1 LIRDTQPSN
10 ILITK
15 DGGRDC
21 LKLLDFGLALGRSD
35 RQRMRAE
42 VAGTLGYIA
51 PEILFG
57 GSPSES
63 SDLYSVG
70 VIAYEVL
77 TEQSPHETLDDER
90 LIHRLLDPSCQPD
103 FAPLLRLGPMG
114 AVVQRLMAYSE
125 AARFPTAA
133 AALSAL
139 GEATSVQWK
148 AESAEVR
155 ESYLQA
161 APLTG
166 REQEWLV
173 LEGYV
178 DKLMNG
184 SGASLLIAGES
195 GVGKSRLLQELRTYA
210 LVRGARVVHG
220 QSVSGSGGAY
230 HVFHKAIR
238 LLCLSVPLTDVQA
251 SILKTLAPDLP
262 KLLERPIPD
271 ATPIEA
277 QAAQSRL
284 HNTLESLLGEV
295 KVPLALIL
303 EDLQWADTESLELLR
318 RILHIVKLGPL
329 LIVGTF
335 RDDERPHLPTEL
347 SGTAVLR
354 LKRLPSQQIADLC
367 YGMLGTMP
375 RPELLDFLVKETE
388 GNAFFVVEVMRAL
401 AEEAGSLGSVS
412 QHALPPQVVTGGI
425 RSILQ
430 RRLDRV
436 APQARTTLRKMAV
449 AGRHLDLILLR
460 HFEPHVEQ
468 WLSGCAEAAVLDV
481 HEQRWRF
488 AHDKLREALVE
499 EVSVEDR
506 KRLHLSV
513 ARAMEQLY
521 PDPAA
526 QATSLAYHYRE
537 AGMDAEAVHYGVLA
551 GEQALAQGALKEAA
565 ALLRPL
571 IAVIDRLPNPSL
583 LLWSRAHRL
592 LGQALFGLY
601 ETKEC
606 VAVCEK
612 TLQRLQPTSWGQT
625 DSLRKTL
632 SLLRLVG
639 EHALHQVAPSSVR
652 IEKAS
657 DARALL
663 QEQLLTLLAC
673 GETYAYLGR
682 PADLLRAIISCNEV
696 ARTIEDLPQQAFT
709 TAVAAFLLE
718 FSPLRALSEA
728 YLQQAQRLVKQA
740 AHPLAEA
747 QVCRIG
753 GVATM
758 NHGHVAE
765 GAAMLMR
772 AAELFQAL
780 GNDFMLLFSLGQAA
794 FGHLMLGQTA
804 EADRIHKEIAT
815 IALRGRHRHSYVYH
829 RAVAG
834 FYSAR
839 RGHHEQIRTELLEM
853 YTGKERHTDP
863 LVSASMN
870 AALVNA
876 CLRMD
881 DLPEALRFAHETMSA
896 LPENPTGFI
905 FFMALSAA
913 LDAYLTVWESRPAL
927 LDRHATERLHHGLS
941 LLRRYSAAMLLARP
955 QSQLLESRVAALRGQ
970 LPLAQS
976 KAESALSLAKK
987 YRIPY
992 ETALA
997 HEQLGRLASR
1007 SGVRSASGG
1016 SVSEEHSA
1024 AATNH
1029 LLAAMT
1035 QLQNFGDH
1043 WRADKIKQS
1052 L

>member
-1 LIRDTQPSN
+1 MIRDTQPSN

-77 TEQSPHETLDDER
+77 TEQSPHESLDDES
-90 LIHRLLDPSCQPD
+90 LLHRLLDPNCQPD

-139 GEATSVQWK
+139 EEATSVQLK
-148 AESAEVR
+148 AESVEVR

-178 DKLMNG
+178 DQLMNG

-238 LLCLSVPLTDVQA
+238 LLCLSVPLSDSQA

-375 RPELLDFLVKETE
+375 RPELLDFVVKETE
-388 GNAFFVVEVMRAL
+388 GKPSISHFLPSL
-401 AEEAGSLGSVS
+401 AVLQEGAWGVGFGWELDGFPCIPDGRWTPSGGHGSGV
-412 QHALPPQVVTGGI
+412 PTGASSRPSGHGP
-425 RSILQ
+425 L
-430 RRLDRV
+430 
-436 APQARTTLRKMAV
+436 
-449 AGRHLDLILLR
+449 RHLSLWDSRIR
-460 HFEPHVEQ
+460 Q
-468 WLSGCAEAAVLDV
+468 AV
-481 HEQRWRF
+481 
-488 AHDKLREALVE
+488 
-499 EVSVEDR
+499 
-506 KRLHLSV
+506 
-513 ARAMEQLY
+513 
-521 PDPAA
+521 
-526 QATSLAYHYRE
+526 
-537 AGMDAEAVHYGVLA
+537 G
-551 GEQALAQGALKEAA
+551 
-565 ALLRPL
+565 
-571 IAVIDRLPNPSL
+571 PN
-583 LLWSRAHRL
+583 A
-592 LGQALFGLY
+592 
-601 ETKEC
+601 
-606 VAVCEK
+606 
-612 TLQRLQPTSWGQT
+612 
-625 DSLRKTL
+625 
-632 SLLRLVG
+632 
-639 EHALHQVAPSSVR
+639 
-652 IEKAS
+652 
-657 DARALL
+657 
-663 QEQLLTLLAC
+663 
-673 GETYAYLGR
+673 
-682 PADLLRAIISCNEV
+682 
-696 ARTIEDLPQQAFT
+696 
-709 TAVAAFLLE
+709 
-718 FSPLRALSEA
+718 
-728 YLQQAQRLVKQA
+728 
-740 AHPLAEA
+740 
-747 QVCRIG
+747 
-753 GVATM
+753 
-758 NHGHVAE
+758 
-765 GAAMLMR
+765 
-772 AAELFQAL
+772 
-780 GNDFMLLFSLGQAA
+780 
-794 FGHLMLGQTA
+794 
-804 EADRIHKEIAT
+804 
-815 IALRGRHRHSYVYH
+815 
-829 RAVAG
+829 
-834 FYSAR
+834 
-839 RGHHEQIRTELLEM
+839 
-853 YTGKERHTDP
+853 
-863 LVSASMN
+863 
-870 AALVNA
+870 
-876 CLRMD
+876 
-881 DLPEALRFAHETMSA
+881 
-896 LPENPTGFI
+896 
-905 FFMALSAA
+905 
-913 LDAYLTVWESRPAL
+913 
-927 LDRHATERLHHGLS
+927 
-941 LLRRYSAAMLLARP
+941 
-955 QSQLLESRVAALRGQ
+955 
-970 LPLAQS
+970 
-976 KAESALSLAKK
+976 
-987 YRIPY
+987 
-992 ETALA
+992 
-997 HEQLGRLASR
+997 
-1007 SGVRSASGG
+1007 
-1016 SVSEEHSA
+1016 
-1024 AATNH
+1024 
-1029 LLAAMT
+1029 
-1035 QLQNFGDH
+1035 
-1043 WRADKIKQS
+1043 
-1052 L
+1052 